1 MCYMCYMCY
10 ACLVLITIA
19 NTKGGSGKTT
29 TAIYLALAATNAE
42 PQSEVTLLDFD
53 PQGSATAWSTIA
65 RDSGDSLPF
74 ETKIAAL
81 HDIQA
86 LRKLQSSGGER
97 NIIFAD
103 TAPGDGSVIRQLIQ
117 LSDLVVVTTE
127 PDGLGLARTYATL
140 DIAGDR
146 GAVLLTRVRKRTKL
160 YAEAVEA
167 LNEDGC
173 ARFETE
179 IPDSVRYRTYGTTPT
194 TAGEY
199 AAVWQEIKEVLQ

>member
-1 MCYMCYMCY
+1 MHYMCYNHP
-10 ACLVLITIA
+10 VIITIA

-29 TAIYLALAATNAE
+29 SAIYLALAASKAE
-42 PQSEVTLLDFD
+42 PQAKVTLLDLD
-53 PQGSATAWSTIA
+53 PQGSATAWATIA
-65 RDSGDSLPF
+65 QESGDPF
-74 ETKIAAL
+74 PFDTKTATL

-86 LRKLQSSGGER
+86 LQKLQSYSATE
-97 NIIFAD
+97 NIVIVD
-103 TAPGDGSVIRQLIQ
+103 TAPGNGTVIRQLIQ

-140 DIAGDR
+140 DIAGDK

-194 TAGEY
+194 TASEY
-199 AAVWQEIKEVLQ
+199 AAAWQEIKEAIQ